1 MGHSAGGLSITQA
14 CHRFANKIR
23 LAVYVAATM
32 LKFGFL
38 TDQDF
43 KDVSPFHKLSLLFL
57 FHRCGLLC
65 FKFILLYMFLSSFG
79 VW

>member
-14 CHRFANKIR
+14 CHKFANKIR

-38 TDQDF
+38 TDEDR
-43 KDVSPFHKLSLLFL
+43 KDVSPFHQICVLF
-57 FHRCGLLC
+57 C
-65 FKFILLYMFLSSFG
+65 I
-79 VW
+79 

>member
-14 CHRFANKIR
+14 CHKFANKIR

-38 TDQDF
+38 TDQDH
-43 KDVSPFHKLSLLFL
+43 KDVRLLSFSLTLLLICSYSL
-57 FHRCGLLC
+57 FVLLC
-65 FKFILLYMFLSSFG
+65 Q
-79 VW
+79 